1 MRRLLLGL
9 TGVLVAVWGS
19 AAMAADHRDGP
30 ASIDDPSTDIND
42 VFAFMNPDDAEE
54 VILIMT
60 VHPLADAESRFSD
73 VSTYNFNIT
82 NVPVAAAVLGADEE
96 SFTISCIY
104 DDVDDSVT
112 CNDAEDGEDV
122 TVDFNAGG
130 ATPAEEENTAGTF
143 RVWAGL
149 RDDPFFFDLAAFLA
163 TVDGDAETDGW
174 FDDTPPTPA
183 NFFAGLNTLS
193 IVVGIDK
200 DVIDGGGVDASE
212 FPVLRVWASSEVGE

>member
-1 MRRLLLGL
+1 
-9 TGVLVAVWGS
+9 
-19 AAMAADHRDGP
+19 MAADHRDGP

-42 VFAFMNPDDAEE
+42 VFAFMNPNDAEE

-60 VHPLADAESRFSD
+60 VHPLADDTSRFSNAA
-73 VSTYNFNIT
+73 TYNFNIT
-82 NVPVAAAVLGADEE
+82 NVPVAAAVLGPDEE
-96 SFTISCIY
+96 SYTISCTY
-104 DDVDDSVT
+104 DGVDDSVT

-130 ATPAEEENTAGTF
+130 ATPAGEENTAGTF

-149 RDDPFFFDLAAFLA
+149 RDDPFFFDLAAFQA
-163 TVDGDAETDGW
+163 TADGDPDTDGW

-200 DVIDGGGVDASE
+200 DVIDGGGADASE
-212 FPVLRVWASSEVGE
+212 FPVLRVWASSDSVTE